1 MKYVLDASVA
11 LKWVLSEI
19 DSDKADALR
28 DAFRKGIH
36 DFLAPDVFPI
46 EIGHAITKAE
56 RRQLITASEGP
67 LLLGNILTTLPHLVP
82 SLPLLPEAYALASA
96 ARISLYDCLYVA
108 LAERERCHLV
118 TADTRL
124 ILLYHLEFRPNPKAY
139 KRLSMLA

>member
-11 LKWVLSEI
+11 LKWVLPEV
-19 DSDKADALR
+19 DSDKADAIR

-46 EIGHAITKAE
+46 EIGHAITKAQ
-56 RRQLITASEGP
+56 RRKIITASEGSI
-67 LLLGNILTTLPHLVP
+67 LLGNILTTLPQLIP

-96 ARISLYDCLYVA
+96 KRISLCDCLYVA
-108 LAERERCHLV
+108 LADREGCHSI

-124 ILLYHLEFRPNPKAY
+124 INVLQKDRPFIVG
-139 KRLSMLA
+139 LSSL